1 VQMHFAGGHWHDG
14 ILIDS
19 HACPTSPEV
28 WRLLDE
34 AVARSSVRGIIL
46 ERDESLPP
54 FGDLLD
60 EVARARAIGR
70 RHGRWR

>member
-1 VQMHFAGGHWHDG
+1 VG

-34 AVARSSVRGIIL
+34 AVARSPVKGIIL

-60 EVARARAIGR
+60 ELARARVIGS